1 MDDAFVARVDQE
13 LVGLDRILHAN
24 FDEST
29 MQETSG
35 FLSRLWFFVKQF
47 RLGVA
52 LTIAVFVFLWMV

>member
-13 LVGLDRILHAN
+13 LVGLDRLLHAN

-52 LTIAVFVFLWMV
+52 LMIATFLFLWMV